1 MSIRVGAST
10 PHAVLRSGPPKAPII
25 GIASPWAPI
34 TGIAPPS
41 LPAPATG
48 APQNVPNTHSQPVA
62 CPR

>member
-1 MSIRVGAST
+1 MSIRAGAST
-10 PHAVLRSGPPKAPII
+10 PYAVLRSGPPKAPIT

-48 APQNVPNTHSQPVA
+48 APQNVPNTHSGPVA